1 MLQKVL
7 FVFLSFIR
15 LNKRE
20 LILSY
25 VSYCAQVFFTESVM
39 SFKKTIVSAFLV
51 LEFVLQASV
60 VAANAKNS
68 FLWCL
73 KYFKTLF

>member
-15 LNKRE
+15 LNKRK
-20 LILSY
+20 LILSC
-25 VSYCAQVFFTESVM
+25 VSYRAQVSFAESVM

-60 VAANAKNS
+60 IAANAKDS
-68 FLWCL
+68 FLRCL